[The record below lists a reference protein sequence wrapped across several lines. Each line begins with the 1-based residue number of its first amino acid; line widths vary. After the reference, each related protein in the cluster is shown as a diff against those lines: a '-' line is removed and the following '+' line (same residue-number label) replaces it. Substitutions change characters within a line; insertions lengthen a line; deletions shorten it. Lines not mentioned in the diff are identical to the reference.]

1 MMKYKFGCAVL
12 ACLLAAGSQVFSASG
27 LQRRRV
33 PRKPRPAKIC
43 PDPSAPCRTTVTFSP
58 HDLPF
63 QVPAN
68 AVIWETEPFFAI
80 ILKSVR
86 VNADIDNCDRFVPE
100 AERLAAQRL
109 FPRRKVFA
117 SRCADPGDLYYA
129 GVAENQRFMA
139 VYAGRTRA
147 EAERTLSLVKA
158 TGKYAGANIR
168 RMHAGFNGT

>member
-1 MMKYKFGCAVL
+1 MRKFKCGCLVL
-12 ACLLAAGSQVFSASG
+12 ACVLAGGPQMFWASG
-27 LQRRRV
+27 QRRRAA
-33 PRKPRPAKIC
+33 RRPRPAQIC
-43 PDPSAPCRTTVTFSP
+43 PDPSVPCPTTVNFSP

-63 QVPAN
+63 RVPAN
-68 AVIWETEPFFAI
+68 ALIWETEPFYAI
-80 ILKSVR
+80 ILKSVG
-86 VNADIDNCDRFVPE
+86 VSADGDNCDRFIPE

-117 SRCADPGDLYYA
+117 SRCAEPGELYYA

-147 EAERTLSLVKA
+147 EAERTLALVKA
-158 TGKYAGANIR
+158 TGQYAGANIR